1 MRTEKQIW
9 RNIGKRLGAWL
20 LLLTLIYTS
29 LPLSVKAEG
38 LPVSVKAKDNKV
50 PVFQAGQKGKI
61 TVLLKNTGTDGT
73 NLTNVT
79 IEPVLS
85 EEQGV
90 WPFQTEFQ
98 TYKKEVGTLGAGEE
112 KGIEFDFVQREDI
125 ATGRYGMKF
134 LVKANQGMEE
144 TQKIF
149 INATG
154 KKEEPQAPKVETK
167 EEEANK
173 GGEEMPAISNSE
185 AAYTGG
191 SSGGGNGSVPRV
203 IVTGFTT
210 NPSVVKA
217 GTDFTLT
224 VHLRNTSKATRVSN
238 MLFDFNAPTEGSDAN
253 TTAPAFLPTSGA
265 SSVYLEGIPA
275 GGTADISIALNAKT
289 DLLQKPYGIQLSM
302 KYEDGNAAQIQAESQ
317 ISIPVKQ
324 EARFE
329 FSKIEVNPETIAVG
343 EEGNVMTTLYN
354 LGRIKLYNVKASFE
368 GVGVEKSETF
378 IGNIEAGGKGSIDAM
393 LVGKKETKGPAK
405 VTMTL
410 TYEDEAGKVTS
421 VTKDFKVETTAKEKE
436 ETGTEMEPPQK
447 SSGGG
452 VMLFGGGL
460 LALIVAGVIVLKKI
474 KAKKAKAKE
483 EELRSE
489 LDRSIEDEQ

>member
-1 MRTEKQIW
+1 MKQIW
-9 RNIGKRLGAWL
+9 RRTGKKIGVL
-20 LLLTLIYTS
+20 LMACALLATTLY
-29 LPLSVKAEG
+29 LPSHAAG
-38 LPVSVKAKDNKV
+38 LPVSVKAKENKV
-50 PVFQAGQKGKI
+50 PNFQAGEKGKI
-61 TVLLKNTGTDGT
+61 SLVVKNNATDGT

-79 IEPVLS
+79 IEPVL
-85 EEQGV
+85 EGDNGV

-98 TYKKEVGTLGAGEE
+98 SYKKEIGNLAAGED
-112 KGIEFDFVQREDI
+112 KTVDFEFVPREDLT
-125 ATGRYGMKF
+125 TGRYAIQF
-134 LVKANQGMEE
+134 LVKSTQGMEE
-144 TQKIF
+144 SQKIF
-149 INATG
+149 VNGTG
-154 KKEEPQAPKVETK
+154 KKEVPQEAKPEQK
-167 EEEANK
+167 EEANK
-173 GGEEMPAISNSE
+173 GGEEMPAVSNME

-191 SSGGGNGSVPRV
+191 GSTGGNSSVPRV

-224 VHLRNTSKATRVSN
+224 VHLRNTSKTTRVSN

-275 GGTADISIALNAKT
+275 GGTADISIALNAKA
-289 DLLQKPYGIQLSM
+289 DLLQKPYGIQLNM
-302 KYEDGNAAQIQAESQ
+302 KYEDANAAQIQAESHV
-317 ISIPVKQ
+317 SIPVKQ

-329 FSKIEVNPETIAVG
+329 FSKMEVNPESIAVG

-354 LGRIKLYNVKASFE
+354 LGKIKLYNVKAKFAGE
-368 GVGVEKSETF
+368 GIEDSETF
-378 IGNIEAGGKGSIDAM
+378 VGNIEAGGKGSIDAM

-410 TYEDEAGKVTS
+410 TYEDEAGKETS
-421 VTKDFKVETTAKEKE
+421 LTKDFKVEITAKESE
-436 ETGTEMEPPQK
+436 ETSEMTEEPVK
-447 SSGGG
+447 SGGAG
-452 VMLFGGGL
+452 KPIFFLGGL
-460 LALIVAGVIVLKKI
+460 LGLIIAGVVIGKKI